1 MVNSFKL
8 DEILLNAIDS
18 LFLTIIID
26 ENEVVRYISE
36 SYSKILN
43 LPVSEVIGKHVKSV
57 IPDTRT
63 IEVLKSG
70 EAELGSIYILQ
81 NGDTTVC
88 NRLPIKD
95 SSGNV
100 RGVISTATF
109 PNMEMIN
116 QFSQEIKKLREE
128 NKLYQMQLSSLKHSQ
143 FSLDS
148 VIGNTPQIA
157 QIKDTIGKIADSDLS
172 VLITGETGTGKEVF
186 ANAIHQLSNRRH
198 GNYVKVNCAAIPKD
212 LLESELFGYEEGAF
226 SGAKKGGKPG
236 KFEQANGGTIL
247 LDEISEM
254 PLPLQS
260 KLLRILQEKECER
273 IGGNKTIKLNVRV
286 LCATNQNIESMVED
300 GSFRRDLYYRINV
313 IEMLLPPLR
322 ERLDDLPMLCEYLI
336 SKINTNHGCYI
347 ESLSDEV
354 LSMFYDYNWP
364 GNVRELEHVLERAS
378 VLALSGILERPDFD
392 FFWPK
397 VYKNDITKSNIH
409 LFQDSKQSTERKVI
423 MNALETTKGNK
434 SEAAK
439 LLGISRSL
447 LYGKLNKYKI
457 DMK

>member
-1 MVNSFKL
+1 MENSFRL
-8 DEILLNAIDS
+8 DEILKNAIDS
-18 LFLTIIID
+18 LYLTIIID
-26 ENEVVRYISE
+26 ENEIVRYISE
-36 SYSKILN
+36 SYAKILN
-43 LPVSEVIGKHVKSV
+43 LSEKQVIGKRVEMV

-70 EAELGSIYILQ
+70 KAELGSIFKLQ
-81 NGDTTVC
+81 NGDITVC

-95 SSGNV
+95 SLGKV

-109 PNMEMIN
+109 PNLEVIN
-116 QFSQEIKKLREE
+116 QFSKEIKKLREE

-157 QIKDTIGKIADSDLS
+157 QIKDTIGKIANSELS

-198 GNYVKVNCAAIPKD
+198 GSYIKVNCAAIPKD

-226 SGAKKGGKPG
+226 SGAKKGGKLG
-236 KFEQANGGTIL
+236 KFEQANNGTIL

-254 PLPLQS
+254 PLALQS

-273 IGGNKTIKLNVRV
+273 VGGNKTIKLNVRV
-286 LCATNQNIESMVED
+286 LSGTNQNIEAMVEN

-313 IEMLLPPLR
+313 IEISLPPLR
-322 ERLDDLPMLCEYLI
+322 ERLDDLPLLCEYLI
-336 SKINTNHGCYI
+336 SKINTQHGCYI
-347 ESLSDEV
+347 EAVSEEV
-354 LSMFYDYNWP
+354 LAMFYDYTWP

-378 VLALSGILERPDFD
+378 VLTLSGILEKSDFD
-392 FFWPK
+392 FLWPR
-397 VYKNDITKSNIH
+397 VYKNDVKKSNIY
-409 LFQDSKQSTERKVI
+409 LLQDSKQNTERKVI
-423 MNALETTKGNK
+423 KNALETTMGNK
-434 SEAAK
+434 TQAAK

-447 LYGKLNKYKI
+447 LYEKLKKYKI
-457 DMK
+457 E

>member
-1 MVNSFKL
+1 MDHNFKP
-8 DEILLNAIDS
+8 DEILMNAIDS
-18 LFLTIIID
+18 LYLTIIID
-26 ENEVVRYISE
+26 ENEIVRYISE

-43 LPVSEVIGKHVKSV
+43 FSVADVIGKHVKTV

-70 EAELGSIYILQ
+70 KADLGSVYVLQ
-81 NGDTTVC
+81 NGDVTVC

-95 SSGNV
+95 ALGNV

-109 PNMEMIN
+109 PNLEVIN
-116 QFSQEIKKLREE
+116 EFNKEIKKLREE
-128 NKLYQMQLSSLKHSQ
+128 NKLYQMQLSSLKQ
-143 FSLDS
+143 TDFSLDS
-148 VIGNTPQIA
+148 VIGDTPQIA
-157 QIKDTIGKIADSDLS
+157 QIKDTIGKIANSELS

-254 PLPLQS
+254 PLALQS
-260 KLLRILQEKECER
+260 KLLRVLQEKESER
-273 IGGNKTIKLNVRV
+273 IGSNKTIKLNVRV
-286 LCATNQNIESMVED
+286 LCATNQNIEAMVED

-313 IEMLLPPLR
+313 IEISLPSLR
-322 ERLDDLPMLCEYLI
+322 ERFDDLPSLCSYLI
-336 SKINTNHGCYI
+336 SQINTKHGCYI
-347 ESLSDEV
+347 DSVSEEV
-354 LSMFYDYNWP
+354 MAMFLDYNWP

-378 VLALSGILERPDFD
+378 VMALSGTLERSDFD
-392 FFWPK
+392 FLWPK
-397 VYKNDITKSNIH
+397 VYKNDAGKVNIH
-409 LFQDSKQSTERKVI
+409 LLQDSKQSAERKVI
-423 MNALETTKGNK
+423 KNALETTLGNK
-434 SEAAK
+434 SQAAK

-447 LYGKLNKYKI
+447 LYEKLNKYKI
-457 DMK
+457 E

>member
-1 MVNSFKL
+1 MDNSFKL

-95 SSGNV
+95 SSGKV

-364 GNVRELEHVLERAS
+364 GNVRELEHILERAS
-378 VLALSGILERPDFD
+378 VLTLSGTLERPDFD

-447 LYGKLNKYKI
+447 LYGKLNKYRI